1 MAAGRVTLTLLLL
14 WLCPLTG
21 AAINETPIAHT
32 IGVSL
37 LRVTLPYQSLRS
49 ASAMM
54 TTFKPA
60 LVQICSF

>member
-32 IGVSL
+32 IRVFPFSASLYLTKASAL
-37 LRVTLPYQSLRS
+37 LRR
-49 ASAMM
+49 
-54 TTFKPA
+54 
-60 LVQICSF
+60 